1 VAPVGV
7 THRVI
12 GSASPAA
19 RRIARQAGRGILVL
33 LVVWALFRA
42 FGLRLSQL
50 DLGALAAAR
59 PDALPLVVSTILL
72 VAVYLAHA
80 LLWRRIFTDLGGTR
94 PPFHVTLR
102 IYFISNLGRYL
113 PGKVWQLAGMA
124 VLAERAGLSGLAAS
138 AAAMLGQLVL
148 LVTGALFVVLLL
160 PGWAGS
166 GTAVVAAAGLAAA
179 AALVL
184 RLLAGPLREP
194 LRNRLRGRLG
204 NRLAPALDFAG
215 AVRGRAALGWAA
227 GYALSWAALGLAF
240 TLFVAAFTPD
250 AALHARHL
258 AGTVAASYL
267 GGYLAFFAPG
277 GIGVREAAMGVLLAQ
292 VVPAEVAVVIAIA
305 SRLWFTLAEVALL
318 AVLPLL
324 TGPRA
329 GSETHNGVDP

>member
-1 VAPVGV
+1 VAPAGV
-7 THRVI
+7 NHGVK
-12 GSASPAA
+12 PAT
-19 RRIARQAGRGILVL
+19 RRIARQAGRGA
-33 LVVWALFRA
+33 LVVLVAWALLRA
-42 FGLRLSQL
+42 FGLRLGQL
-50 DLGALAAAR
+50 DLSALAAAR
-59 PDALPLVVSTILL
+59 PVPGPLAASTILL

-138 AAAMLGQLVL
+138 AAAVLGQLVL

-160 PGWAGS
+160 PGWTGS
-166 GTAVVAAAGLAAA
+166 GTAIATA
-179 AALVL
+179 AALAIAATVGL
-184 RLLAGPLREP
+184 RLLGGPLREP
-194 LRNRLRGRLG
+194 LRRRLRGRWG
-204 NRLAPALDFAG
+204 RRLAPALDFAG

-227 GYALSWAALGLAF
+227 GYILTWAVLGLAF
-240 TLFVAAFTPD
+240 VLFVNAFSPD
-250 AALHARHL
+250 AALSARHL

-292 VVPAEVAVVIAIA
+292 VVPTEVAVVIAIA
-305 SRLWFTLAEVALL
+305 SRLWFTVAEVALL
-318 AVLPLL
+318 AVLPFL
-324 TGPRA
+324 TGPGA
-329 GSETHNGVDP
+329 GPDSRSPEAP